1 MPTRDRKPG
10 SFGDWAET
18 VPSVIKAGP
27 LWGSIFYQRAL
38 FLYDLCWY
46 DCEVW
51 SDDPR
56 GRAVAQQIIRSCG
69 SISANME
76 EGYGRGFGKD
86 YARFLS
92 ISLGSARETKGWYF
106 RGRHLMKPDV
116 FEHRIS
122 LVDEVISMLIPII
135 IQQRTRPKK

>member
-1 MPTRDRKPG
+1 MKKGDGRPG
-10 SFGDWAET
+10 SFTEWVET
-18 VPSVIKAGP
+18 VPSTIKAGP

-38 FLYDLCWY
+38 FLYDLCWF
-46 DCEVW
+46 DCDSW
-51 SDDPR
+51 SEDPR

-92 ISLGSARETKGWYF
+92 ISLGSARETRGWYF
-106 RGRHLMKPDV
+106 RGRYLMKAEA

-122 LVDEVISMLIPII
+122 LCDEIISMLLPII
-135 IQQRTRPKK
+135 IQQRNRPKK